1 MKQRQKLKHPFHTT
15 FFLGSTSLFYFPLL
29 PQPKQYRVD
38 GGMGARRQSITLPLS
53 AAPSSSHFFSVPE
66 WVFHWAA
73 VLQDKHALFVGPP
86 WAAEWIS
93 TPLCSSPCATEES
106 SLKHLLHLL
115 SCHGA
120 CRAVSHT
127 FCLILHCQE
136 AFCPFLIT
144 PSQRPMTVGAHRHP
158 IQWHKNCL
166 IPITS
171 LWKTLENSSPCANLQ
186 QKPQHSWHLDIEQKN
201 FRTGYCQAQSL

>member
-1 MKQRQKLKHPFHTT
+1 
-15 FFLGSTSLFYFPLL
+15 
-29 PQPKQYRVD
+29 
-38 GGMGARRQSITLPLS
+38 MGARCQSITLPLS
-53 AAPSSSHFFSVPE
+53 AAPSSSHFFSIPE
-66 WVFHWAA
+66 WVFQWAE
-73 VLQDKHALFVGPP
+73 VLQDKPALFAGPP

-93 TPLCSSPCATEES
+93 TPQCSSPWVTEES
-106 SLKHLLHLL
+106 FLASEAPPPPPLT
-115 SCHGA
+115 STSSA

-136 AFCPFLIT
+136 AFCPFLNT

-171 LWKTLENSSPCANLQ
+171 LWKTLENSSPCTNLQ
-186 QKPQHSWHLDIEQKN
+186 QKPQHS
-201 FRTGYCQAQSL
+201 